1 MGGGKG
7 RTERKMV
14 GGGGGG
20 REGGGGGGEEGRER
34 KQIYI
39 RGPAIMAITSY
50 CKEHVIRLDIC
61 MVPPPPPLPPILQ
74 LCRCLSFKLGD
85 LHKCEVIG
93 GISDGDSGDVMWV
106 WWR

>member
-61 MVPPPPPLPPILQ
+61 MVPPPLPP
-74 LCRCLSFKLGD
+74 SFS
-85 LHKCEVIG
+85 CA
-93 GISDGDSGDVMWV
+93 DVLASSLV
-106 WWR
+106 TCINVR